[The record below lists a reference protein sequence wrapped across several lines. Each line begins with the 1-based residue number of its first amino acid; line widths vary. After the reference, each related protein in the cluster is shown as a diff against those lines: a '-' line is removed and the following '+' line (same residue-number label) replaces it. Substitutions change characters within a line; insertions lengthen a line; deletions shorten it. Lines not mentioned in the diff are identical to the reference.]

1 VEIQSYFFLKNF
13 MKKHEFS
20 ELVIKKVSKVPLI
33 SRPYWLKVFNEVKT
47 EGIENFKTLLYF
59 TQNTFI

>member
-1 VEIQSYFFLKNF
+1 

-20 ELVIKKVSKVPLI
+20 ELIINKVLKVPVI

-47 EGIENFKTLLYF
+47 EGIEKFKTLLHF
-59 TQNTFI
+59 TQNTFIYVFYETNDTLF